1 VFPGQGSQIVGMG
14 RDLAEAYPEART
26 VFDEADAILGFAL
39 SALCFDGPRET
50 LDDTVNT
57 QPALMTTSVA
67 VLKVLEACQV
77 LPVPMYVAGHSMGEY
92 SALVAAGTLTFA
104 DGLRLVRERGRLM
117 KQAGEL
123 NPGGMAAVMG
133 AEDALVEEVC
143 AGMGGVQVA
152 NYNSPGQIVISG
164 GKADVEVAIAAL
176 KARGVKRVIP
186 LAVSIAAHSRL
197 MEPVMAEFSAVVDA
211 TPMQPPK
218 VPVVAN
224 VTAQPLA
231 DVSAIRAELKSQ
243 LNSPVRW
250 VASVRFMV
258 GQGVTRFVEIGPKD
272 VLAGLVRRIDGNV
285 EAVSVGDLASIKTL
299 TG

>member
-1 VFPGQGSQIVGMG
+1 
-14 RDLAEAYPEART
+14 
-26 VFDEADAILGFAL
+26 
-39 SALCFDGPRET
+39 
-50 LDDTVNT
+50 
-57 QPALMTTSVA
+57 
-67 VLKVLEACQV
+67 
-77 LPVPMYVAGHSMGEY
+77 
-92 SALVAAGTLTFA
+92 
-104 DGLRLVRERGRLM
+104 
-117 KQAGEL
+117 
-123 NPGGMAAVMG
+123 MG

>member
-1 VFPGQGSQIVGMG
+1 
-14 RDLAEAYPEART
+14 
-26 VFDEADAILGFAL
+26 
-39 SALCFDGPRET
+39 
-50 LDDTVNT
+50 
-57 QPALMTTSVA
+57 
-67 VLKVLEACQV
+67 
-77 LPVPMYVAGHSMGEY
+77 
-92 SALVAAGTLTFA
+92 
-104 DGLRLVRERGRLM
+104 
-117 KQAGEL
+117 
-123 NPGGMAAVMG
+123 MAAVMG

-164 GKADVEVAIAAL
+164 GKADVEATIAAL

-197 MEPVMAEFSAVVDA
+197 MEPVMAEFGTAVDA
-211 TPMQPPK
+211 TPMRPPK

-258 GQGVTRFVEIGPKD
+258 GQGVTRFVEIGLKD